1 MAQARAIMYDIKSSR
16 GGYYPQGAN
25 RKGSE
30 AGKGKGKGH
39 GKNQDSRGRAIG
51 QSSNTSMS
59 RAGMRLHKPTP
70 PSARPCLKCGS
81 RDHEA
86 DKCPEESRTQKLYGT
101 GLEFPQRGAWVPM
114 KRIVTSVEAFSCEN
128 LALGKV
134 LIDCGAT
141 DTVGSVEA
149 IEAIIDKS
157 QQAFGNDHDW
167 VSVDVKDRP
176 VYKFGDANRQQAL
189 SKVKVKVSPG
199 GYVGHLNVHA
209 QETEGVPVLLS
220 AKSLTALGAVINF
233 ETGQAIFRN
242 LEPET
247 CGTVRPKS
255 NRTPLDGSV

>member
-1 MAQARAIMYDIKSSR
+1 
-16 GGYYPQGAN
+16 
-25 RKGSE
+25 
-30 AGKGKGKGH
+30 
-39 GKNQDSRGRAIG
+39 
-51 QSSNTSMS
+51 
-59 RAGMRLHKPTP
+59 MRLHKPTP

-86 DKCPEESRTQKLYGT
+86 GKCPKNQERRSYMAQALNFT
-101 GLEFPQRGAWVPM
+101 AWCLGSDETNS
-114 KRIVTSVEAFSCEN
+114 TSVEAFSCEN

-157 QQAFGNDHDW
+157 QEAFGNDHDW
-167 VSVDVKDRP
+167 VSVDCNDRP
-176 VYKFGDANRQQAL
+176 IYKFGDANRQQAL

-247 CGTVRPKS
+247 VVQLDRSPTGHLWMDLFERMPVVSK
-255 NRTPLDGSV
+255 NPLSLLGQVKTRANVGWMSENSKLKC